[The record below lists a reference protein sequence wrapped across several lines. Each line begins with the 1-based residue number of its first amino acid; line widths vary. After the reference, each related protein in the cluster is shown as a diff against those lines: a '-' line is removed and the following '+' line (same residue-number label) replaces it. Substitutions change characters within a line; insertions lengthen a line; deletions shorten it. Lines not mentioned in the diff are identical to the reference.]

1 MMKAR
6 VHPLHGRDAA
16 LRRPRTARRA
26 VPASSR
32 RGVALVITLIF
43 LSIIT
48 FMAITFLVVSR
59 HASEAVTTVT
69 QQAISSQ
76 AAQSAVEQAEVN
88 IVAAMTARG
97 DGFSFGPVISQNYQS
112 PGGFT
117 NNVTS
122 PANVNYFDTTGK
134 PLDYRTTPYLQMLN
148 NLLVLPRPPVVIT
161 TNSAFPP
168 DFRFYL
174 DLNRNGLFD
183 PSEPTVIEDQFKQFP
198 TNLAGDPEWIGIL
211 EHSDQ
216 PHSRSNLFVAR
227 YCFFAQP
234 IGNSLDINFIHN
246 QTKQPPF
253 NPNNPPPDGFLR
265 NQGVGSWEINLAGF
279 LYGLNPFVW
288 TYGNGSAFG
297 SPGYLAY
304 NTNSP
309 GTSLGTAFTDAAG
322 ILQTRYN
329 PFYGNLPSMDFVYP
343 KLLPLPY
350 PSTIVDYYSQ
360 GPLMTNE
367 SAPTNLNQNFNQSW
381 PGNGNVNQFF
391 TTQDPLNPAVVP
403 GGFTVDMAN
412 ATAGNTGGFQAPDG
426 RFNEYTYYRMLSQ
439 MGMDSAPEPSTKL
452 NLNYVNIGGYAATNF
467 VPWSGTNNGRIEFPL
482 GSGTLQSAAL
492 VFFTNAADRL
502 LATQPNYIVTYPIT
516 SGVGLPTHLTNLST
530 AYIPIFPVNY
540 YTPSVNRMLQLAA
553 NIYDAANPKPGP
565 YSATNFDYPSVFRP
579 IFGVDPPGVNTLGQK
594 ITNIY
599 IRGYVE
605 VTPSDNPQADN
616 LPYYSLTNFPAI
628 LGGAAN
634 RFSNINGTLV
644 NVSGT
649 GMNIY
654 GIPWIIGAKKGLP
667 NFNQVSL
674 ESFTALSRKLQLV
687 KPGLGAPRANW
698 HTNVQYVLSASNV
711 LSADAWNSYSQ
722 SYPRAVDI
730 TGFDVLN
737 TTFTNEHGII
747 ASISG
752 TISNLIAVSTN
763 PVPPYFQS
771 TPLFENSNTW
781 LGTGVNI
788 SSNISISF
796 RFPLLATNLLL
807 PGSIYGTNPPQFAST
822 GSFLNVPN
830 ALTAPFSTT
839 TGFPLPRFG
848 MNLTNCFSMTMVDDA
863 TKRVIDH
870 VQLEGMNGQ
879 RDLTGAG
886 EMQGGDNWGPG
897 GVWFTNR
904 EQPSLGQNSIS
915 YGMDSQISASLWQGY
930 PPPYAPAGYNPLTS
944 SDWNM
949 AVVQTLG
956 FNSVQ
961 AAVTS
966 FSAFFNNQ
974 TNINSLAS
982 MQVPFTPTRDVCVYY
997 TWQANDPLVHYTL
1010 PDLTDLVDSSNGI
1023 VTNWTFTNIIMGK
1036 LGQVNQRYNPW
1047 GGSINGGNADYNN
1060 NLTLMDP
1067 MQTGSDAW
1075 QFPNTNLPGVG
1086 WLGRVHRGT
1095 PWQTVY
1101 MKSAPVDPSL
1111 WQKWTGN
1118 TTLFPNAVPFA
1129 DSFMSSPINDWAI
1142 FDLFTAA
1149 PNDNA
1154 TRGQLSVNQP
1164 NYAAWAAVLD
1174 GVIVLTN
1181 SPTKGY
1187 VPVVIDPND
1196 PNGPVFTIY
1205 QSIQNARLNGNR
1217 YGGLLGLT
1225 NANGVFTRLGDILAA
1240 PALSVTS
1247 PFLDIGDPGNPNQ
1260 PNDIAYEWLPQ
1271 QIMSLL
1277 RVGQPR
1283 YVIYAYGQSLKPAQ
1297 NSIVSGGP
1305 FYGTCT
1311 NYQITG
1317 EMETR
1322 TVVRFEPATPA
1333 SPMNVYSALNPTQNP
1348 LMPLMLPG
1356 DLPGSPPP
1364 RPPVRAIIES
1374 YSVLPPE

>member
-16 LRRPRTARRA
+16 LRRPRTAQRA

-88 IVAAMTARG
+88 IVAAMTAKG

-148 NLLVLPRPPVVIT
+148 NLLVLPRPPVVIS

-412 ATAGNTGGFQAPDG
+412 ATAGNTGGFQVPDG

-452 NLNYVNIGGYAATNF
+452 NVNYVNIGGYAATNF

-516 SGVGLPTHLTNLST
+516 SGAGFPTHLTNLST

-579 IFGVDPPGVNTLGQK
+579 VFGQAHGVDTFGRA
-594 ITNIY
+594 ITNIF

-605 VTPSDNPQADN
+605 VTNMPVGSSNADYN
-616 LPYYSLTNFPAI
+616 LPAYSLTVPSDYTNIYPI
-628 LGGAAN
+628 AAN
-634 RFSNINGTLV
+634 RANG
-644 NVSGT
+644 N
-649 GMNIY
+649 MNIY

-674 ESFTALSRKLQLV
+674 ESFTGLTRRVQLV
-687 KPGLGAPRANW
+687 KPFVGAGRTTW
-698 HTNVQYVLSASNV
+698 HTNVQYVLSISNALV
-711 LSADAWNSYSQ
+711 VEAWNSYSNDYTRPVAIAVADALTTTLSNQ
-722 SYPRAVDI
+722 FGVIPITIQGGGTITNPQVATPGLTFPITVNDWPGIGFNLTSGNLPNTFRYPLLTSTNFIPSGIYRTAPAPIGQFVQVNNPEG
-730 TGFDVLN
+730 TGFD
-737 TTFTNEHGII
+737 
-747 ASISG
+747 
-752 TISNLIAVSTN
+752 
-763 PVPPYFQS
+763 
-771 TPLFENSNTW
+771 
-781 LGTGVNI
+781 
-788 SSNISISF
+788 
-796 RFPLLATNLLL
+796 
-807 PGSIYGTNPPQFAST
+807 
-822 GSFLNVPN
+822 
-830 ALTAPFSTT
+830 TT
-839 TGFPLPRFG
+839 TGYPLPQFY
-848 MNLTNCFSMTMVDDA
+848 LSMTNRVRFVMVD
-863 TKRVIDH
+863 TNTGRVIDY
-870 VQLEGMNGQ
+870 VQLEGMGGQ
-879 RDLTGAG
+879 RFLTSSN
-886 EMQGGDNWGPG
+886 ELQGNDRYGPG
-897 GVWFTNR
+897 GVWDTNR
-904 EQPSLGQNSIS
+904 LQLFSNNQNSDM
-915 YGMDSQISASLWQGY
+915 YGIEGQISASLWGSY
-930 PPPYAPAGYNPLTS
+930 PTAYNSSGPFYKYNPVTA
-944 SDWNM
+944 SDWTPAM
-949 AVVQTLG
+949 LQTG
-956 FNSVQ
+956 NFSSVT
-961 AAVTS
+961 AAVSS

-974 TNINSLAS
+974 TNINNLTN
-982 MQVPFTPTRDVCVYY
+982 MQVPFTPTRSVCVYY
-997 TWQANDPLVHYTL
+997 TWQANDPLVHYTT

-1023 VTNWTFTNIIMGK
+1023 QTNWVITNLIAGK

-1047 GGSINGGNADYNN
+1047 GGSVGGGNADYNN

-1118 TTLFPNAVPFA
+1118 TALFPNAVPFA

-1154 TRGQLSVNQP
+1154 TRGQLSINQP

-1174 GVIVLTN
+1174 GVIVLSN
-1181 SPTKGY
+1181 SPTTGY
-1187 VPVVIDPND
+1187 APVVIDPND

-1333 SPMNVYSALNPTQNP
+1333 SPTNVYSALNPTQNP